1 MNKYLEKIA
10 SRSDGVI
17 NSIFGFGDRLIGHS
31 AGRAKTIHNSLK
43 DAAHLGSG
51 IPASTMRKAKELSDA
66 ASLASRNTRIRT
78 ALAVGGGV
86 TAGYLGIHKYQQ
98 HKDEKIMQKILSN
111 AQNNQVY

>member
-10 SRSDGVI
+10 SKSDGVI
-17 NSIFGFGDRLIGHS
+17 NAVFGLGDRLIGHS
-31 AGRAKTIHNSLK
+31 AGRAKNIHNSLK
-43 DAAHLGSG
+43 DATLLGGG
-51 IPASTMRKAKELSDA
+51 IPSSTMRKAKELSDA

-78 ALAVGGGV
+78 ALVVGGTG

-98 HKDEKIMQKILSN
+98 HKEDKIMQKILAN